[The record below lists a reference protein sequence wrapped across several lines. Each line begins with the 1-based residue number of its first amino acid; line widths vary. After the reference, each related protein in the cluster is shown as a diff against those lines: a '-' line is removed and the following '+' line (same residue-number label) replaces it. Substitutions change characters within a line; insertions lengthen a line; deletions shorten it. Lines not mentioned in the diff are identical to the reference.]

1 MTDVIKLMNLQM
13 FSDEGNGVEDTVAE
27 GQGTDSTEAKEGT
40 ANPTEPFAVFPDQ
53 ESFNK
58 RLTREAK
65 KHLNDTLS
73 GLGVESLDELKAFIE
88 DKKAKE
94 EAEKSELQKAQELIQ
109 KLTQERDGYVKAE
122 LERKRI
128 ETATAKAMELGVK
141 PERVKHLLRLV
152 DMEAITT
159 DGEVDATALTSA
171 IGELLEEFPEFKQ
184 TKVEHKGGTDF
195 NETGTTGAKPA
206 LTMEMIK
213 QMSSAEIAERIE
225 EVRAVLGAK

>member
-13 FSDEGNGVEDTVAE
+13 FSDENGGVENTVAE
-27 GQGTDSTEAKEGT
+27 GQSTDSTVVEDVAV
-40 ANPTEPFAVFPDQ
+40 NPTEPFAVFPDQ

-58 RLTREAK
+58 RLSREAK

-73 GLGVESLDELKAFIE
+73 GLGVESLDELKTFIE

-122 LERKRI
+122 LERKRT
-128 ETATAKAMELGVK
+128 ESVTAKAMELGVK

-171 IGELLEEFPEFKQ
+171 IGGLLEEFPEFKQ

-206 LTMEMIK
+206 LTMDMIK
-213 QMSSAEIAERIE
+213 QMSSAEIAERID